1 MDAKTSLLVLSSFH
15 VCFGAFR
22 DPLEVCK
29 IDLEDCVDERDM
41 MEATELARKAL
52 ALSMMQDALTACQSF
67 ESDLR
72 QLKESFQCW
81 SNLSDQLTHLERLMI
96 KVNKEREDENSAFL
110 FLSIVLGLSSGLNFL
125 TLLVIGLAKYYY
137 CCFACIKAAL
147 FSWRQVKLQR
157 RRG

>member
-1 MDAKTSLLVLSSFH
+1 MDAKTFLLVLSSFH

-22 DPLEVCK
+22 DPLEACK

-96 KVNKEREDENSAFL
+96 KVNKNERTRTAHFYFSAL
-110 FLSIVLGLSSGLNFL
+110 YSD
-125 TLLVIGLAKYYY
+125 
-137 CCFACIKAAL
+137 
-147 FSWRQVKLQR
+147 
-157 RRG
+157 